1 MLVIFDVCS
10 LYTNIPHELGL
21 RAIESFVCNYRQSM
35 NWRFTAQFILEAP
48 SFILSNNL
56 LAVVLFGIQGTAM
69 GTIFALICGT
79 LFMGY
84 QDKELYAI
92 IRNMLTRPISN
103 YFEQN
108 WQWFLDDCF
117 IFLRVS
123 LIKPDELLDVLN
135 NINAAMQF
143 TMETRDSQKWFL
155 IPW

>member
-1 MLVIFDVCS
+1 
-10 LYTNIPHELGL
+10 
-21 RAIESFVCNYRQSM
+21 
-35 NWRFTAQFILEAP
+35 
-48 SFILSNNL
+48 
-56 LAVVLFGIQGTAM
+56 M

-117 IFLRVS
+117 IFSRVS

-135 NINAAMQF
+135 KINLAMQF
-143 TMETRDSQKWFL
+143 A
-155 IPW
+155 IA